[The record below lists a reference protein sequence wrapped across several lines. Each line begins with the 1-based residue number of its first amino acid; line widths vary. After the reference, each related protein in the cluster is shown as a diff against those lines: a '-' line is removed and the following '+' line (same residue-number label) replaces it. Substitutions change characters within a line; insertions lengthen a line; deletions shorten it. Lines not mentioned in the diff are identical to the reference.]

1 MLKLSCDLS
10 RPVGAC
16 HSPPFT
22 TPPAHPHRAHPQKSG
37 SWSEA
42 KLNAYATKI
51 VETLEKAGRNISLG

>member
-1 MLKLSCDLS
+1 MTLIDLLGRVIRYRS
-10 RPVGAC
+10 R
-16 HSPPFT
+16 
-22 TPPAHPHRAHPQKSG
+22 PPAHTQRTHPQKSG